1 MQSSPLEHAR
11 RAVCNYTARG
21 AAESSNGLRPAD
33 NLFLNKS
40 QGVHPIVMQLQPSAW
55 WTWQVH
61 TLRTGP
67 ALKAMGVAAGD
78 STCMD
83 MQCTSV
89 LCVDDREPLQHGTK
103 ASESANYQ
111 HPIQCWAFKPIPAV
125 SGPLQ
130 SPSERRSPLAMWPQ
144 PVLE

>member
-33 NLFLNKS
+33 KLFLNKS

-61 TLRTGP
+61 TLRTGTRLKGNGCCSWRQHLHGHAVHKCSVCGRQGTP
-67 ALKAMGVAAGD
+67 AAW
-78 STCMD
+78 
-83 MQCTSV
+83 
-89 LCVDDREPLQHGTK
+89 H
-103 ASESANYQ
+103 
-111 HPIQCWAFKPIPAV
+111 
-125 SGPLQ
+125 
-130 SPSERRSPLAMWPQ
+130 
-144 PVLE
+144 